1 MEGLKIK
8 QIMIKGMTL
17 YLNEVYNFKL
27 NNKII
32 KGKLIGKEHHICQ
45 HCKTNRN
52 CMMFQINNKIY
63 YIGSSCL
70 YKITEL
76 LQNHTDGDL
85 EIDEIYNCL
94 KEQNKDN
101 IYFDLDKL
109 TN

>member
-8 QIMIKGMTL
+8 IIMIKGMTL
-17 YLNEVYNFKL
+17 YLNKNYNFNL

-32 KGKLIGKEHHICQ
+32 KGKLIGKEQHICQ
-45 HCKTNRN
+45 HCKTNKN
-52 CMMFQINNKIY
+52 CMMFLIDNKIY

-70 YKITEL
+70 YKISDYL
-76 LQNHTDGDL
+76 INHTDEDL
-85 EIDEIYNCL
+85 EVDEIKNSFD
-94 KEQNKDN
+94 KQNKNN